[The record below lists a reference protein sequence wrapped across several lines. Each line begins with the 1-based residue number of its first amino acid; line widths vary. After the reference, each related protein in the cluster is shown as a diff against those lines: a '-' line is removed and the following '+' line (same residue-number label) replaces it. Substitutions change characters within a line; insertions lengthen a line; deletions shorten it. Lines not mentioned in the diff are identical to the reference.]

1 MNSTNNTQSSASES
15 KDIPMSSKPIRILW
29 DVKSPM
35 RDGTLLS
42 NDIYL
47 PQKDGPYPVIL
58 QRTPYENSARGPVQ
72 IGKFFAQNDYV
83 FVWQDV
89 RGRGDS
95 EGVMDQFNEGR
106 DGYDAI
112 EWIAQQTWC
121 NGKIGMQGGSYGG
134 AVQWDAAREIPPHL
148 VTITPASI
156 VSNWME
162 IVPFT
167 KGIPNLEELQW
178 EFMVSGK
185 SNQQELLTVI
195 DWGKILYH
203 LPLNTIDT
211 LIGKQ
216 IHNWQEALDHPD
228 LDGFWKARRLS
239 VEECAKIKIPMLHI
253 SGWHDDSIMGTLWA
267 YEKLLKYTS
276 NPDQQYLLIGPWNHG
291 GTRHPTQQLRGM
303 DYGIQ
308 SVLDMQQIHLQWFDH
323 WLKGVNNVVATWK
336 KSQVFLLGTNEWHH
350 LDDHWPPS
358 NNASL
363 DMYLGCDGTANSSK
377 GTGRL
382 LPVSPPMENK
392 DTFIYDPKHPVP
404 DYVSLN
410 LHGDDFEGSF
420 KINYVTEREDVLVY
434 TSAPLEKD
442 VIIRGCPIL
451 EFYGSSDCVDT
462 DWFATIAEVDTE
474 GTAISFGAANFGTGC
489 LRARYRE
496 SLSSSKLME
505 PHQVYKFTLIID
517 SLFVQIKAGNSIQMI
532 LTSSAFPTF
541 ARNLNTGEKI
551 GFGTDMKIAHNS
563 LHHGG
568 SYPSKLILPIKP
580 QE

>member
-1 MNSTNNTQSSASES
+1 MTPNSKENTSQI
-15 KDIPMSSKPIRILW
+15 DGTTPIPKSKPIRIMW
-29 DVKSPM
+29 DMKTPM
-35 RDGTLLS
+35 RDGILLS

-47 PQKDGPYPVIL
+47 PQKEGKFPVIL
-58 QRTPYENSARGPVQ
+58 QRTPYGNSQNGAVQ
-72 IGKFFAQNDYV
+72 IGKFFAQHGYV

-95 EGVMDQFNEGR
+95 EGVMDQYGEGR
-106 DGYDAI
+106 DGRDAI
-112 EWIAQQTWC
+112 EWIAQQPWC
-121 NGKIGMQGGSYGG
+121 NGKVGMQGGSYGG
-134 AVQWDAAREIPPHL
+134 AIQWDAARELPPHL
-148 VTITPASI
+148 VTIAPASI

-185 SNQQELLTVI
+185 SNQQDLLTAI
-195 DWGKILYH
+195 DWETVLFH
-203 LPLNTIDT
+203 LPLNSMDT
-211 LIGKQ
+211 LIGKK

-228 LDGFWKARRLS
+228 LDDFWKARRLS
-239 VEECAKIKIPMLHI
+239 ATECAQIKIPILHI

-267 YEKLLKYTS
+267 YKKLLQYTS

-291 GTRHPTQQLRGM
+291 GTRHPAQKLRGI
-303 DYGIQ
+303 DYGSQ
-308 SVLDMQQIHLQWFDH
+308 SVLDMQAIHLQWFDY
-323 WLKGVNNVVATWK
+323 WLKGIQNDVATWK
-336 KSQVFLLGTNEWHH
+336 KTRVFLLGENKWHQ
-350 LDDHWPPS
+350 LDEQWPPS
-358 NNASL
+358 DNQSL
-363 DMYLGCDGTANSSK
+363 EFYLTSDGNANSSK
-377 GTGRL
+377 GSGRL
-382 LPVSPPMENK
+382 LSTSPPTKMQ
-392 DTFIYDPKHPVP
+392 DTFTYDPKTPVP

-410 LHGDDFEGSF
+410 LHGEDFEGSF
-420 KINYVTEREDVLVY
+420 EINYVTERDDVLVY
-434 TSAPLEKD
+434 TSEPLTKD

-462 DWFATIAEVDTE
+462 DWFTTIAEVDQE
-474 GTAISFGAANFGTGC
+474 GKAISFGAANFGTGC

-496 SLSSSKLME
+496 SLSYAKLMV
-505 PHQVYKFTLIID
+505 PNQIYKFSLVID
-517 SLFVQIKAGNSIQMI
+517 SLFVQIKQGHSIQVI

-551 GFGTDMKIAHNS
+551 GFGTEMKIANNS

-568 SYPSKLILPIKP
+568 KYPSKLILPIKS